1 MAPCTPAPGSS
12 VDPCEPDVRLPQ
24 IGGAAGGIA
33 DLGDEPW
40 SIRETLDGYVVPF
53 VPHLVLRGTY
63 LPGTVRCTAGD
74 RYRPQSH
81 VDLDELTLTLNTLSF
96 KCYADVLAHAYIVGD
111 GPSTVT
117 VQVDWDIY
125 RDSSYTGAAA
135 NFDVT
140 VGEWIEELRQGYEQ
154 LLIRGRFDYEHYYET
169 GNERLTG
176 GIVGREV
183 VLFIGPTDD
192 LSAEAWLV
200 MATWDVQ
207 RQEDG
212 TVVAVHPDRELWRRL
227 RPDDYPTHR
236 AALEM
241 ELPAF
246 TQAVTTA
253 NQARVAANGGR
264 IGADPGLPMLVANV
278 DQLRQFMTAV
288 GAFGHPD
295 GPPAQ
300 PPPVPVCATGT
311 AVTDPGTNRGLVYD
325 CGALLAGKDE
335 LRGTATLDWSV
346 DTSITGWE
354 GVTTSGTPSRVTELD
369 LSSEG
374 LNGTIPAELGTLF
387 ELTTLDLSMNSLTG
401 DIPAELGRLPNLE
414 ELRLSG
420 NSLTGCIP
428 LALKDVATN
437 DLSLLN
443 LSLYCRPPAPGNL
456 SAGTAGETSVA
467 LSWDTVSNASTYRVE
482 YWDFAI
488 GYWTVDDDTITGT
501 AHTVDGLLCEE
512 EYGFRVSAYGSGT
525 VYAAAWSE
533 PSAALSASTSG
544 CVPPTFGAVSAFSIN
559 GDAAAGAVVGSVTA
573 TGMGTNDPV

>member
-1 MAPCTPAPGSS
+1 MTPH
-12 VDPCEPDVRLPQ
+12 
-24 IGGAAGGIA
+24 I
-33 DLGDEPW
+33 
-40 SIRETLDGYVVPF
+40 
-53 VPHLVLRGTY
+53 VLRGTY
-63 LPGTVRCTAGD
+63 LPGTVRCAASNPL
-74 RYRPQSH
+74 RPHSYVSSDQYEY
-81 VDLDELTLTLNTLSF
+81 VKDGITIN
-96 KCYADVLAHAYIVGD
+96 CYADVRVGAYILG
-111 GPSTVT
+111 GGSSSLT
-117 VQVDWDIY
+117 VQTFFYAYWEGSFA
-125 RDSSYTGAAA
+125 DSAA
-135 NFDVT
+135 DEGTTEQEIVE
-140 VGEWIEELRQGYEQ
+140 GLRQ
-154 LLIRGRFDYEHYYET
+154 RFET
-169 GNERLTG
+169 DEYAG
-176 GIVGREV
+176 GVEGREV
-183 VLFIGPTDD
+183 ILFIGPAF
-192 LSAEAWLV
+192 SASTEVWQV
-200 MATWDVQ
+200 FTTWDVQ
-207 RQEDG
+207 RQEDD
-212 TVVAVHPDRELWRRL
+212 TVVAVHPNRELWRRL

-246 TQAVTTA
+246 TLAVTTA
-253 NQARVAANGGR
+253 NEARVAANGGR
-264 IGADPGLPMLVANV
+264 TGAAANLPMLVANV
-278 DQLRQFMTAV
+278 DQLRQFFTAV
-288 GAFGHPD
+288 GAYDHPD

-300 PPPVPVCATGT
+300 PPPVPECATGT
-311 AVTDPGTNRGLVYD
+311 AVTDTGVNRGLVHD

-401 DIPAELGRLPNLE
+401 DIPAELGLLPNLE
-414 ELRLSG
+414 ELRLLG
-420 NSLTGCIP
+420 NSLSGCIP

-437 DLSLLN
+437 DLSSLN
-443 LSLYCRPPAPGNL
+443 LSLYCQPPAPEDL
-456 SAGTAGETSVA
+456 SAGAEGEASVPLRWSA
-467 LSWDTVSNASTYRVE
+467 VANASMYRVE

-533 PSAALSASTSG
+533 PSAALSASTSA
-544 CVPPTFGAVSAFSIN
+544 CVPPTFGSASPSFSVN

-573 TGMGTNDPV
+573 TGSGSNDPV